1 MNNARICDTERPFSV
16 VVFASA
22 VVVVVSPSSSSR
34 RLGEEYQSTRAAP
47 QSSPRARPSTRRFDQ
62 DGPLRVY
69 LKASHRRTSILYVSR
84 AREFR
89 VFSEPKKRTPHLPT
103 RVVAAS
109 RAMTPTR
116 AREDAAASH
125 GEALAAS
132 TATGGWASTNARFV
146 LTLSAFLALAVLAW
160 RAPVTMPM
168 RFARARVDGT
178 SSVLAVEEVPREAPR
193 EAPSEAP
200 LATPPEA
207 PPRDYCLE
215 RLGSVELDASAQTW
229 RYPPE
234 CAGRTRAFDAVSAR
248 ETLAGKSFLF
258 LGNSVCR
265 RLLYAVAHVAGG
277 ENATSLNASATG
289 EIIQDM
295 VSHRYFEV
303 GIDASG
309 RCSKQYACS
318 TSHREFTSDP
328 GDITETSLVEM
339 FNCEKDAWVE
349 KRRAIGNSE
358 TALGFIFTGT
368 PVLPTVERALALWTN
383 FGDSSFA
390 ASPMDNYDVFIL
402 QTLIVSET
410 DDKYFE
416 SLAKSFKKLI
426 DRREALGRPI
436 QIVLWGSPHV
446 NASQIDT
453 STILQ
458 VLDKF
463 RPYVRDMGVTIL
475 DVTSVTAQAIELHL
489 GRHQEGSRHHFMDFT
504 RLMLAD
510 MLLNTIR
517 AIS

>member
-1 MNNARICDTERPFSV
+1 
-16 VVFASA
+16 
-22 VVVVVSPSSSSR
+22 
-34 RLGEEYQSTRAAP
+34 
-47 QSSPRARPSTRRFDQ
+47 
-62 DGPLRVY
+62 
-69 LKASHRRTSILYVSR
+69 
-84 AREFR
+84 
-89 VFSEPKKRTPHLPT
+89 
-103 RVVAAS
+103 
-109 RAMTPTR
+109 MTPPR
-116 AREDAAASH
+116 AREDAAARD
-125 GEALAAS
+125 GETLAAS
-132 TATGGWASTNARFV
+132 TATGGWVSTNARFV
-146 LTLSAFLALAVLAW
+146 LTLSAFLSLAVLAW
-160 RAPVTMPM
+160 CAPVTMPT
-168 RFARARVDGT
+168 RFARVRVDGA
-178 SSVLAVEEVPREAPR
+178 SSAMSLEEAPTD
-193 EAPSEAP
+193 APTDAP
-200 LATPPEA
+200 DASPDASPPEA
-207 PPRDYCLE
+207 PPRDYCVE
-215 RLGSVELDASAQTW
+215 RLGSVELDASAHTW

-234 CAGRTRAFDAVSAR
+234 CAGRKFDAMSAR

-258 LGNSVCR
+258 IGNSVCR

-328 GDITETSLVEM
+328 GNITETSLMEM

-358 TALGFIFTGT
+358 TTLGFIFTGT

-383 FGDSSFA
+383 FDDASFV

-410 DDKYFE
+410 DDKFFE

-426 DRREALGRPI
+426 DRRQALGRPI

-446 NASQIDT
+446 NGALVNT

-458 VLDKF
+458 VLNKF
-463 RPYVRDMGVTIL
+463 RPHVRDMGVTIL
-475 DVTSVTAQAIELHL
+475 DVTSATAQALEFHL
-489 GRHQEGSRHHFMDFT
+489 GQHQEGSRHHFMDFT